1 MLRASRDNCKAQSL
15 MLPAKR
21 ETWRSMMNRGREE
34 ECLQTLAK
42 LRRASP
48 DDLLVRVEFL
58 EVKALRL
65 FEVETAARKYPQWQD
80 GSFKSRFLI
89 GFHDYLSLITNRS
102 LFKRTIVAVRLH
114 HAPSLISILHQI
126 PVPAISRLQGY

>member
-1 MLRASRDNCKAQSL
+1 
-15 MLPAKR
+15 
-21 ETWRSMMNRGREE
+21 MNRGREQ
-34 ECLQTLAK
+34 ECLETLAK

-65 FEVETAARKYPQWQD
+65 FEVETAARKYPQYQD

-89 GFHDYLSLITNRS
+89 GFYDYLSLITNPS
-102 LFKRTIVAVRLH
+102 LFKRTIVAV
-114 HAPSLISILHQI
+114 SLQTHRWQ
-126 PVPAISRLQGY
+126 VRYAAY